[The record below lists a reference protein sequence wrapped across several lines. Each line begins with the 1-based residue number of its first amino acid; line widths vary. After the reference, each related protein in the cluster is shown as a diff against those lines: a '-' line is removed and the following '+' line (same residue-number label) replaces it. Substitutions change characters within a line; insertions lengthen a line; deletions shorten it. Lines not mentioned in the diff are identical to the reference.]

1 MIQKLRYKFLG
12 VTMLCIGILF
22 AAILLA
28 LNLSMTFSSQ
38 RRGFDMLE
46 TIAGL
51 PQTER
56 KRPAP
61 MQSGAPA
68 AHDTLPSV
76 SEHPGEKS
84 DKPPAAAHRPD
95 NYIDALRAFSI
106 SYDQNGEVLSIN
118 YNKES
123 GLSESDIL
131 QLGEKV
137 LQANGGVLKE
147 RGKVQ
152 SRYLYLVRDQDM
164 LRQIY
169 FLDYSVE
176 HSMTYQ
182 LFRLCLFVGLIG
194 MAVLFAVAFFLSGWM
209 IRPVQEA
216 FVQQKQFIA
225 DASHELKT
233 PLTIITANAE
243 VLSATLG
250 ENRWL
255 SHILTQT
262 QRMNALIRDLL
273 DLAKMDALED
283 AKKLPAFKE
292 FDLSRAVSSAALSF
306 ESLAFESHKTY
317 RMQIEENLSC
327 CGNEPSIRQLVTIL
341 LDNAFKYSGEKG
353 TVTISLSAA
362 SGHKSRKL
370 LTVHNTGNG
379 IPAEDQKHIFERF
392 YRSDASRSRD
402 TGGYGLGLSIAA
414 SIAHAHRAKISV
426 QSDGESYT
434 QITVIL

>member
-28 LNLSMTFSSQ
+28 LNLSMTISSQ
-38 RRGFDMLE
+38 RRGFEMLE
-46 TIAGL
+46 AIAGA
-51 PQTER
+51 PGADED
-56 KRPAP
+56 RPAP
-61 MQSGAPA
+61 MQSA
-68 AHDTLPSV
+68 ASAARDMPPSV
-76 SEHPGEKS
+76 SGHPGERS
-84 DKPPAAAHRPD
+84 ARRPD

-106 SYDQNGEVLSIN
+106 SYDKDGAVLSIN

-123 GLSESDIL
+123 GLSESDIQ

-137 LQANGGVLKE
+137 LQANGGVPKE
-147 RGKVQ
+147 RGRVQ
-152 SRYLYLVRDQDM
+152 SRYLYLVRDRDAV
-164 LRQIY
+164 RQIY

-194 MAVLFAVAFFLSGWM
+194 IAVLFAVAFFLSGWM
-209 IRPVQEA
+209 VRPVQEA

-255 SHILTQT
+255 SHILAQT

-283 AKKLPAFKE
+283 SKRRSAFEE

-306 ESLAFESHKTY
+306 ESIAFEARKTY
-317 RMQIEENLSC
+317 RMQIAENLSC
-327 CGNEPSIRQLVTIL
+327 CGNEQAIRQLVTIL

-353 TVTISLSAA
+353 TVTISLNAA
-362 SGHKSRKL
+362 SGHKPQKI
-370 LTVHNTGNG
+370 LTVHNTGKG
-379 IPAEDQKHIFERF
+379 IPPEDQKHIFERF

-414 SIAHAHRAKISV
+414 SIAHMHRAKISV

-434 QITVIL
+434 QITVVL